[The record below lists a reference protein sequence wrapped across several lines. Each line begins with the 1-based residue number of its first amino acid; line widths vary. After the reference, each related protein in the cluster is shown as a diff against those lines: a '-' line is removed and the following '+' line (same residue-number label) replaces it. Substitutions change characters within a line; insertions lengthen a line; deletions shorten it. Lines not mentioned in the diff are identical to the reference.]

1 VRAAAAYLEHI
12 PQEIDMKFNPTTAI
26 IATLA
31 TLLTPAAAFAHPKLV
46 AATPAANATV
56 AQTTAVKLTFSERL
70 MPRLSTAT
78 LIMTGMPGMANH
90 PDMKMTGVT
99 SSVAADGKSIVLTS
113 ANPLPAG
120 SYRADWVIIGADTHR
135 ITGKHSFSV
144 R

>member
-1 VRAAAAYLEHI
+1 
-12 PQEIDMKFNPTTAI
+12 MKFNPTAAI

-56 AQTTAVKLTFSERL
+56 APTTAVKLTFSERL
-70 MPRLSTAT
+70 MPKLSTAA
-78 LIMTGMPGMANH
+78 LIMTGMANH

-99 SSVAADGKSIVLTS
+99 SAVAADGKSIVLTS
-113 ANPLPAG
+113 AKPLPAG
-120 SYRADWVIIGADTHR
+120 SYRADWVIVGADTHR